1 MFISLIFGLLVR
13 VIFVRLAGRFTVLRL
28 SVDGKINSSTLL
40 SLRASSTSST
50 GNTVR
55 SITPLR
61 LVKPAMLS
69 FLQQPNTSPLVLR
82 STRLGLL

>member
-1 MFISLIFGLLVR
+1 MFGLLAR

-40 SLRASSTSST
+40 SLRASRVSST

-55 SITPLR
+55 STTPLR
-61 LVKPAMLS
+61 LVKPAILS
-69 FLQQPNTSPLVLR
+69 FLQHPNTSPLVLR